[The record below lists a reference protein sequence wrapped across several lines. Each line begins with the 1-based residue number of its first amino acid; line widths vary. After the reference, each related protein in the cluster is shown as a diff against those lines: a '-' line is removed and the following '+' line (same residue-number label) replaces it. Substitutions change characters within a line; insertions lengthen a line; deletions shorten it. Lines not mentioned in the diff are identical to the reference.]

1 MTKGGLAFA
10 DKAIWMAMGD
20 VIGEEAAAKQRACRR
35 GQGHVTTEGDADTTK
50 GNVAFADKVARTA
63 MGDTVVHEAVLGRE
77 SILSLSPWMR
87 PQDNRGG
94 PSLREHMGSLR
105 GSLPLPKRPRR
116 RLSGMSLRTRP
127 PRPPEE
133 QALKLQPRTRP
144 LLTVQTDVGG
154 AVP

>member
-94 PSLREHMGSLR
+94 TQPPRTHGIAAWVIASA
-105 GSLPLPKRPRR
+105 KRPRR